1 MKKPQYFI
9 GYDIS
14 SETFD
19 AAIYEEDKPVIVS
32 KESFKNNPEGF
43 ADSYKWLL
51 SHKINNSN
59 SAICLETTGA
69 YSESICY
76 FFNDKG
82 FLVWSEAP
90 HKVHRAFYRQTVND
104 KVSAIQIAEY
114 IYRFFDKIVP
124 FEPSPDIIEEINN
137 LLSIR
142 EQLTIQKTANKNAL
156 NSARRKHFQS
166 KIAND
171 ILVEAIEHLKKGIE
185 QIDKELNNLIKSN
198 SRLAPVATALNS
210 IPGIKT
216 LFIANFFVITKG
228 LQKNCNYKE
237 LASYLGI
244 CPHEKSS
251 GTSVY
256 HKPRSSGHGH
266 PRLRKLLY
274 LASMCVRKHCPKF
287 KNYFVTKHEQGKND
301 KLILNNIANKL
312 LKIVCAISKN
322 AKPYL
327 KNHKSVHPKFLLE
340 SI

>member
-9 GYDIS
+9 GLDIS

-19 AAIYEEDKPVIVS
+19 AAIYQEGKPIIVA
-32 KESFKNNPEGF
+32 KESFKNNLEGF
-43 ADSYKWLL
+43 LEFCKWLL
-51 SHKINNSN
+51 SLKINNSN

-76 FFNDKG
+76 YLYDKG

-90 HKVHRAFYRQTVND
+90 HKVHRAFYRQMVND

-114 IYRFFDKIVP
+114 IYRFFDKLVP
-124 FEPSPDIIEEINN
+124 FEPNQEIIEEINN

-142 EQLTIQKTANKNAL
+142 EQLTTQKTANKNAL
-156 NSARRKHFQS
+156 SSAKRKYYQS
-166 KIAND
+166 KLANN
-171 ILVEAIEHLKKGIE
+171 ILTEAIEHLDKAIKE
-185 QIDKELNNLIKSN
+185 IDKELNNLIKSN
-198 SRLAPVATALNS
+198 SRLAPVATALDS
-210 IPGIKT
+210 IPGINT
-216 LFIANFFVITKG
+216 LFIANFFVVTKG

-256 HKPRSSGHGH
+256 RKPKSSGHGH
-266 PRLRKLLY
+266 PRLRKLIY
-274 LASMCVRKHCPKF
+274 LASMCVIQHCPKF
-287 KNYFVTKHEQGKND
+287 QNYFVTKHAQGKND

-312 LKIVCAISKN
+312 LKIICAISKSIT
-322 AKPYL
+322 PYL
-327 KNHKSVHPKFLLE
+327 KSHKSVHPKFLLD